1 MEMRMNNESA
11 PGNDILHYFIFFIL
25 TIFLTIPVI
34 SIAADNLAHTSDPA
48 TQGAAEQTRPDDEMD
63 LKKYDYPQL
72 PKNEQK
78 QVEKQVEQRE
88 RQSENHNMRNQGTI
102 ADELTLRF
110 REHQE
115 MIRLF
120 EVLILAVM
128 SILSLAVVLWYIK
141 RSNSCNPRDMLNG
154 AGLVLVIFSTVLVII
169 IADVEVQLT
178 AAMGVLGGIGGY
190 LFGTMRSSRS
200 TGQEPP
206 KTAPDEKNPVD
217 S

>member
-1 MEMRMNNESA
+1 MNTESTVK
-11 PGNDILHYFIFFIL
+11 NCVQHVFILFFIG
-25 TIFLTIPVI
+25 IFLSVP
-34 SIAADNLAHTSDPA
+34 IASMAEDNLSTSPDPNLQLTA
-48 TQGAAEQTRPDDEMD
+48 DRTQPADEKEMD
-63 LKKYDYPQL
+63 KFDYNQL
-72 PKNEQK
+72 PESEQI
-78 QVEKQVEQRE
+78 QVEKQADQEKQQTETETKNIRHPG
-88 RQSENHNMRNQGTI
+88 SI

-141 RSNSCNPRDMLNG
+141 SSKSCNPRDMLNG

-190 LFGTMRSSRS
+190 LFGTMRSSR
-200 TGQEPP
+200 TTERQEQEPP
-206 KTAPDEKNPVD
+206 PAQPDDKDPA
-217 S
+217 